1 VGSWIFPVFRVL
13 AACRGLREGPLDLFA
28 RTAERRLERRLRDAF
43 LTRLQTLAAELNQ
56 NNIGAAIE
64 LADTVMQVRGFGP
77 VKAPAAAALLSRL
90 EPSREVISR

>member
-1 VGSWIFPVFRVL
+1 
-13 AACRGLREGPLDLFA
+13 
-28 RTAERRLERRLRDAF
+28 LRDAF